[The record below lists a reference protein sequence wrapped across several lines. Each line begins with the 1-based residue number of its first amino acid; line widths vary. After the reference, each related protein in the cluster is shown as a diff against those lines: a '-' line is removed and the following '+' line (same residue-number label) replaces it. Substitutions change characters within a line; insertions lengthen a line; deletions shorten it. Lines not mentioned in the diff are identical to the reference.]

1 MDDNLVLVTNLL
13 VHKEFSDVGTLVS
26 GELENLAELGINQ
39 HTAVALEGL
48 LQRLGDL
55 GDIEIIGK
63 TLDSG
68 DALATISLL
77 NADVDF
83 GVVLSSVAGEGI
95 C

>member
-26 GELENLAELGINQ
+26 GKLENLAELGINQ
-39 HTAVALEGL
+39 HTAVALESL
-48 LQRLGDL
+48 LQSLGNL
-55 GDIEIIGK
+55 SDIEIVGK

-95 C
+95 